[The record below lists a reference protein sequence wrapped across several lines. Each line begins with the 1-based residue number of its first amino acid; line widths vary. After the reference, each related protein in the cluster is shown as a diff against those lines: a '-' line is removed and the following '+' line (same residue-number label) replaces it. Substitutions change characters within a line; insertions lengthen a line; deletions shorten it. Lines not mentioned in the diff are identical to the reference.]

1 MRDENAID
9 ALKHLIAKREWGLEF
24 SKEAVKDLEYFAK
37 AGLAQMILAAI
48 IEGHTN
54 PLPKGDGGTG
64 NILGKDQE
72 TGDGRPALYWKL
84 KSIGIRIVYGLEP
97 PILEGNTVM
106 KKKNV
111 LVLVI
116 GNRRNKEVY
125 HTAVKRLTKY
135 RSRLSGPKYFKLEP

>member
-1 MRDENAID
+1 MSENVID
-9 ALKHLIAKREWGLEF
+9 VLQRLIIEREWGLEF
-24 SKEAVKDLEYFAK
+24 SKEAIKDLRYYEK
-37 AGLAQMILAAI
+37 TGLVETILAAI
-48 IEGHTN
+48 LEGHSN
-54 PLPKGDGGTG
+54 PLPKEDGGTG
-64 NILGKDQE
+64 TLLEKDRD

-84 KSIGIRIVYGLEP
+84 RSIGIRIVYGLEP
-97 PILEGNTVM
+97 PITEGNRVI

-135 RSRLSGPKYFKLEP
+135 RKRLSGPRHFKP

>member
-1 MRDENAID
+1 MKEKAID
-9 ALKHLIAKREWGLEF
+9 VVQSLIIEREWGLEF
-24 SKEAVKDLEYFAK
+24 SKEAIKDLHYYAK
-37 AGLAQMILAAI
+37 TGLAETILAAI
-48 IEGHTN
+48 LEGHKN
-54 PLPKGDGGTG
+54 PLPKDDGGTG
-64 NILGKDQE
+64 SLLGKDQE

-97 PILEGNTVM
+97 PIMKDNTLI

-125 HTAVKRLTKY
+125 HTAVKRLAKY
-135 RSRLSGPKYFKLEP
+135 RKKLSGPKHFKP

>member
-1 MRDENAID
+1 MGENVID
-9 ALKHLIAKREWGLEF
+9 VLQRLIIEREWGLEF
-24 SKEAVKDLEYFAK
+24 SKEAVKDLRYYEK
-37 AGLAQMILAAI
+37 TGLVETILAAVL
-48 IEGHTN
+48 EGLNN
-54 PLPKGDGGTG
+54 PLPKEDGGTG
-64 NILGKDQE
+64 NFLGKDRD

-97 PILEGNTVM
+97 PIIKGDKVI

-135 RSRLSGPKYFKLEP
+135 RKKLSGPKRFKP